1 MITEII
7 GRKSEIQELTESY
20 ESRMAEFVIVYGRRR
35 VGKTF
40 LVRHVFENNFDF
52 YVTGLFNKSKER
64 QLENFSNA
72 LSEYSGEDCGTPKDW
87 YDAFRKLKQYLKNI
101 NRPGR
106 KIVFFDEMPWMDTQ
120 KSDFVSALENFWN
133 GWGSGEKDLMLIV
146 CGSATSWITKKLFGD
161 VGGLYNRDTR
171 RICLQPFTLK
181 ETEEYLIANNIM
193 FNRYEIAECYMIL
206 GGIPFY
212 LSKIRK
218 GFSLAQNIDMLL
230 FRKNCALKDEFKHLY
245 DALFRKSELYVK
257 VVEALSEK
265 KEGLA
270 RSEIS
275 NITGIPNS
283 GYLTKILSN
292 LIDCNFVAPINLYG
306 KKSRE
311 TVYQLSDFFTL
322 FYFRF
327 IKDNFGKDENFW
339 TNRIDSPSHRAWCGF
354 AFEQICMAHINGIK
368 DRLGISGVATVCSA
382 WREKSENGGAQI
394 DLIIDRRDQVT
405 DICEMK
411 FSLGEYSI
419 TKEYAESLMNKIN
432 VFRDTVKTRNAIH
445 LVMVTSFGLKKNS
458 HSGVVQNE
466 VTLDDLFGS

>member
-1 MITEII
+1 MKADII
-7 GRKSEIQELTESY
+7 GRKAEIQELTESY
-20 ESRMAEFVIVYGRRR
+20 ESGKAEFVIVYGRRR

-40 LVRHVFENNFDF
+40 LIRQTFENNFDF
-52 YVTGLFNKSKER
+52 YVTGLFNKNKER

-72 LSEYSGEDCGTPKDW
+72 LSEYSGEDCETPKDW

-106 KIVFFDEMPWMDTQ
+106 KTVFFDELPWMDTP

-133 GWGSGEKDLMLIV
+133 GWGSGENDLMLIV

-181 ETEEYLIANNIM
+181 ETEEFLLANNVR
-193 FNRYEIAECYMIL
+193 FNRYEIAECYMIM

-218 GFSLAQNIDMLL
+218 GFSLAQNIDML
-230 FRKNCALKDEFKHLY
+230 FFQKNCTLKDEFKHLY

-257 VVEALSEK
+257 VVEVLSRK
-265 KEGLA
+265 KEGCD

-275 NITGIPNS
+275 NMTGIPNS
-283 GYLTKILSN
+283 GYLTKILSD
-292 LIDCNFVAPINLYG
+292 LADCNFIAQNNLYG
-306 KKSRE
+306 KKLRE
-311 TVYQLSDFFTL
+311 TVYQLSDFYTL

-327 IKDNFGKDENFW
+327 IKDNFGRDENFW
-339 TNRIDSPSHRAWCGF
+339 SNRIDNPSHRTWCGF
-354 AFEQICMAHINGIK
+354 AFEQICMAHVGNIK
-368 DRLGISGVATVCSA
+368 KKLGISGVATICSV

-394 DLIIDRRDQVT
+394 DLLIDRRDQVT
-405 DICEMK
+405 DICEIK
-411 FSLGEYSI
+411 FSIGEYSI
-419 TKEYAESLMNKIN
+419 TKEYAETLADKVN
-432 VFRDTVKTRNAIH
+432 VFRNSVKTRNAIH
-445 LVMVTSFGLKKNS
+445 LVMITSYGLKKNS
-458 HSGVVQNE
+458 YSGMVQNE
-466 VTLDDLFGS
+466 ITLDDFFL

>member
-1 MITEII
+1 MKSDII
-7 GRKSEIQELTESY
+7 GRKAEIQELTESY
-20 ESRMAEFVIVYGRRR
+20 ESGKSEFVIVYGRRR

-40 LVRHVFENNFDF
+40 LIRQTFDNNFDF

-72 LSEYSGEDCGTPKDW
+72 LSEYSGEDCETPKDW
-87 YDAFRKLKQYLKNI
+87 YDAFRKLKQYLKNT

-106 KIVFFDEMPWMDTQ
+106 KTVFFDEMPWMDTQ

-181 ETEEYLIANNIM
+181 ETEEYLLANNIM

-230 FRKNCALKDEFKHLY
+230 FHKNCTLKDEFKHLF
-245 DALFRKSELYVK
+245 DALFRKSDLYVK
-257 VVEALSEK
+257 VAETLSKK
-265 KEGLA
+265 KEGYD

-283 GYLTKILSN
+283 GYLTKILSD
-292 LIDCNFVAPINLYG
+292 LTDCNFIVQSSLYG

-322 FYFRF
+322 FYFRY
-327 IKDNFGKDENFW
+327 IKENFGKDENFW
-339 TNRIDSPSHRAWCGF
+339 SNRIDNPSHRAWCGF
-354 AFEQICMAHINGIK
+354 AFEQLCMAHIYNIK
-368 DRLGISGVATVCSA
+368 NKLGVLGVATACSV
-382 WREKSENGGAQI
+382 WRDKSENGGAQI
-394 DLIIDRRDQVT
+394 DLIIDRRDQIT

-411 FSLGEYSI
+411 FSLGEYTI
-419 TKEYAESLMNKIN
+419 TKEYADVLTNKIN
-432 VFRDTVKTRNAIH
+432 IFRDSEKTKYAIH
-445 LVMVTSFGLKKNS
+445 LVMITSYGLKKNS
-458 HSGVVQNE
+458 YSGMIQNE
-466 VTLDDLFGS
+466 MTLDDFFK